1 MKVIQSTSKEDS
13 FPSSFETQPKMTAA
27 VVGERPPSP
36 PISNDGDFGL
46 VAVQQHVA
54 GLEKHAPP
62 RSIRPAPVRT
72 SEPETVS
79 TSQAVAPDAEVKN
92 VSDFLQ
98 DQYGDPSIYETAQN
112 HTYYPAQPVRALS
125 ALDMDE
131 DANVLSADIRTL
143 DQPAHSSYHRVRC
156 WHMYQKW

>member
-13 FPSSFETQPKMTAA
+13 IPQALKHNQKMTAA

-72 SEPETVS
+72 SEPEMVS
-79 TSQAVAPDAEVKN
+79 TSQAAAPDADVKN

-112 HTYYPAQPVRALS
+112 YTYYPAQPVRALS

-156 WHMYQKW
+156 WHTY